1 MEAPETRGIR
11 VLLADDE
18 ALVRGGLAML
28 LEAEQGIT
36 VAGEAADGAQAVA
49 QALRIQ
55 PDVVVMDIR
64 MPGTDG
70 VEATRQLSSDGF
82 LDKVDTV
89 PAVLVL
95 TTFGDDEAVRT
106 ALRSGA
112 SGFILK
118 SSAPRALGDAVR
130 ALAAGGGWLD
140 PAITRGLL
148 ADFVRRPDRR
158 DPGSAEMAQLTKR
171 ERDVLTVA
179 AHGLSNAEI
188 ATHLFLSEAT
198 VKTHMHRIF
207 LKLGITDRAQA
218 VAAAYKSGL
227 VRSED
232 RL

>member
-1 MEAPETRGIR
+1 MEAPESRGIR

-36 VAGEAADGAQAVA
+36 VAGEAADGAEAVEQAV
-49 QALRIQ
+49 RIQ

-70 VEATRQLSSDGF
+70 VEATRQLSSDAF

-158 DPGSAEMAQLTKR
+158 DPGSVEMAQLTKR

>member
-1 MEAPETRGIR
+1 MAAPEDGVIR

-28 LEAEQGIT
+28 LEAEPDIT
-36 VAGEAADGAQAVA
+36 VAGEAKDGAEAVELA
-49 QALRIQ
+49 ARIQ

-64 MPGTDG
+64 MPRMDG
-70 VEATRQLSSDGF
+70 VEATLQLSSDAF
-82 LDKVDTV
+82 LDKVETV

-118 SSAPRALGDAVR
+118 SSAPGVLSDAIR

-140 PAITRGLL
+140 PAVTRGLL
-148 ADFVRRPDRR
+148 ADFARRPDVRA
-158 DPGSAEMAQLTKR
+158 PGPAELAQLTKR

-188 ATHLFLSEAT
+188 AAHLFLSEAT